1 MLPVHKIDLQQFKA
15 ARLRVKRLNRD
26 PQIISQDRLAR
37 RDIIMEEEKKE
48 DEN

>member
-26 PQIISQDRLAR
+26 PQIISQDRLAN
-37 RDIIMEEEKKE
+37 IIMEEEKKE